1 MYNAFF
7 FPSKSLFKATEVPTS
22 NGTDTREQG
31 AIAVMLPAPNAPRN
45 AKSELLSKRA
55 KIVSCNTLAVH

>member
-45 AKSELLSKRA
+45 AKSE
-55 KIVSCNTLAVH
+55 